1 MREVRSTHPPGTVP
15 VVSWGQ
21 TSSKERAKEGWR
33 CPASGL
39 FRVGLITSTQ
49 NFPSVTPRTVR
60 HERLNDTLKPKK
72 STKRARHQAVQIA
85 ARG

>member
-1 MREVRSTHPPGTVP
+1 MKEAFIPQVRYLSILGAK
-15 VVSWGQ
+15 VVQRGVAES
-21 TSSKERAKEGWR
+21 
-33 CPASGL
+33 ASGL
-39 FRVGLITSTQ
+39 FRVGLIISTQ